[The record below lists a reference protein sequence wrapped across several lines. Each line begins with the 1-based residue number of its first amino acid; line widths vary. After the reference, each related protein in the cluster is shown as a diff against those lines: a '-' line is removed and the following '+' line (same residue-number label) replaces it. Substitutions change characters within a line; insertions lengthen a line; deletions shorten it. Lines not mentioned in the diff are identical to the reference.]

1 VTGLRFRVSF
11 SKRKEEAPAP
21 VTINNLMVTMMMQL
35 NRPAS
40 FGSSLTANGNL
51 LTGVA
56 VGDRAIE
63 RWSEL
68 RESAEYLSGDQI
80 FRLRGRSVVIATI
93 DQFVAAALLIQLDGI
108 AGRIV
113 LYPPDMPREHL
124 TFVADTAQADAI
136 FTDQRE
142 VESMDR
148 RAEYIIRSGQQ
159 SVAKDIDCESQIET
173 EWILLTSGTT
183 GLPKLVVHTLASLSG
198 AIDRSSPSPTRIVW
212 STFYDIRRY
221 GGLQIFLRAAL
232 TGASLVLQGLQ
243 ESATDFFGRAG
254 AQGVT
259 HISGTPS
266 HWRRALMNSS
276 IGLMTPTYIRLSGEI
291 ADQTILN
298 QLRVQYPQAKIV
310 HAFASTE
317 AGVAFEVND
326 GFAGIPVDTIHH
338 AHDVEMKVEGSTLR
352 VRSSR
357 TASRYLG
364 KENQNL
370 KDSDGFVDTGDVLD
384 VRDNRYYFVGRRDG
398 TINVGGL
405 KVHPE
410 EVEAVINRYP
420 GVSISLVRTK
430 KNPIIG
436 ALVIADVVLKAPP
449 HSIEQNDQ
457 SLQRDILQFCRRE
470 LAQHKVPAVINFVPM
485 LAMSETGKLIRPHA

>member
-1 VTGLRFRVSF
+1 
-11 SKRKEEAPAP
+11 
-21 VTINNLMVTMMMQL
+21 MVTMKMQL

-40 FGSSLTANGNL
+40 LGSSLIANGNL

-56 VGDRAIE
+56 IGDRAIE

-68 RESAEYLSGDQI
+68 RESTEYLFDDQI

-93 DQFVAAALLIQLDGI
+93 DQFAAAAMLIQLDGI

-113 LYPPDMPREHL
+113 LYPPDMPREYL
-124 TFVADTAQADAI
+124 SFVADTAGADAI
-136 FTDQRE
+136 FTDQPE
-142 VESMDR
+142 LESLDR
-148 RAEYIIRSGQQ
+148 RVECIIPDGQRT
-159 SVAKDIDCESQIET
+159 ATRDIECESLIET

-183 GLPKLVVHTLASLSG
+183 GLPKLVVHTLASLSD
-198 AIDRSSPSPTRIVW
+198 AIDRSSPSRTPIVW

-232 TGASLVLQGLQ
+232 TGASLVLQGAQ

-254 AQGVT
+254 TQGVT

-276 IGLMTPTYIRLSGEI
+276 IGQMTPTYIRLSGEI

-298 QLRVQYPQAKIV
+298 QLRLQFPQAKIV

-326 GFAGIPVDTIHH
+326 GFAGIPVDTIQHTH
-338 AHDVEMKVEGSTLR
+338 NVEMKVEGTTLR

-384 VRDNRYYFVGRRDG
+384 LRDNRYYFVGRRDG

-405 KVHPE
+405 KVYPE

-436 ALVIADVVLKAPP
+436 ALVVADVVLKTPP
-449 HSIEQNDQ
+449 QSIEQNDQ
-457 SLQRDILQFCRRE
+457 SLQWDILQFCRRE
-470 LAQHKVPAVINFVPM
+470 LAQHKVPAMINFVPV